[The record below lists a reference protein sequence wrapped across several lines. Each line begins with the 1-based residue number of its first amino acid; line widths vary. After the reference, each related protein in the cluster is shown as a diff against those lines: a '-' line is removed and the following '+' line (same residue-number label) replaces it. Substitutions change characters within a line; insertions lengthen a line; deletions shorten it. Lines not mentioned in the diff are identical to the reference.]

1 MSLPIREIQ
10 MMGASMVRPE
20 APPLW
25 LPPALKRRRIVVPDV
40 LHVSKVIYFKG
51 RLFVSENS
59 PNHYRPRVDTRWY
72 GDVLRTHYNVDL
84 DEPGADNVSLR
95 DQIHI
100 YLTGKLERVE
110 GGWWVFQQSDERHS
124 TTMIE
129 EWPEFQHNEMQW
141 ARFFR
146 RES

>member
-100 YLTGKLERVE
+100 YLTGLLERVY
-110 GGWWVFQQSDERHS
+110 GGAFIHQDTDERRV
-124 TTMIE
+124 TTIIE
-129 EWPEFQHNEMQW
+129 EWPIAQHSDARW

-146 RES
+146 RDR